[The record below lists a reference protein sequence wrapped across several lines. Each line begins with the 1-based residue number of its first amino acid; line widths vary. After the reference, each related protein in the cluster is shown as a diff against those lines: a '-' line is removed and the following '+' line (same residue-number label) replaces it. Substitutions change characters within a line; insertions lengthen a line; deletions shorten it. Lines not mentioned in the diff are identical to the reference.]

1 MKKAISC
8 FIRISKIK
16 LLCVSPER
24 KTHRRTHKTGFT
36 VGGVG
41 LENLNFQMVG
51 NPPSSL
57 FTYLLSLGYI
67 LLALYPLNFVQ
78 EIQLNNF

>member
-24 KTHRRTHKTGFT
+24 KTHRRTYKTGFT
-36 VGGVG
+36 VEGGR

-57 FTYLLSLGYI
+57 STSLLSFKSF
-67 LLALYPLNFVQ
+67 LLP
-78 EIQLNNF
+78 

>member
-24 KTHRRTHKTGFT
+24 KTHRRTHKTVYT
-36 VGGVG
+36 VGRGG
-41 LENLNFQMVG
+41 FRKSKPSDGGESPQFPIHISTFFRIYFACFISPELRSGNL
-51 NPPSSL
+51 
-57 FTYLLSLGYI
+57 
-67 LLALYPLNFVQ
+67 A
-78 EIQLNNF
+78 E

>member
-24 KTHRRTHKTGFT
+24 KTHRRTHKTSFT
-36 VGGVG
+36 VGGDRLRKKPKLSDG
-41 LENLNFQMVG
+41 GES
-51 NPPSSL
+51 PSSL
-57 FTYLLSLGYI
+57 STSLLSFKSLFTA
-67 LLALYPLNFVQ
+67 LAAHYVRR
-78 EIQLNNF
+78 I